1 MTPPAA
7 QRAGT
12 RNRHRAVAARLASLF
27 DEHAS
32 MVLGLCR
39 LLLRDHHEAEDAAQ
53 QAFVSAYRS
62 LLRGTE
68 PRDAAPWL
76 AAIARNECRARIRK
90 RMRAP
95 LTLEHELEEQLA
107 DPTDIVDE
115 SERRAELAAL
125 TAAIAQLP
133 SRQREAVALRDFLG
147 LSYEEVAST
156 LAVSVPVVESLLF
169 RARRRLRDTVRTV
182 PRYAAGL
189 LAIPLA
195 VRAAVSRELPD
206 LDSQSTAGAA
216 GIAGAAAAGV
226 LAKVISLPFAGK
238 AATAVTVVAVAT
250 AGPQVP
256 HLFDG
261 DSGASQ
267 SAVTALHDSPGVA
280 TATVEDIP
288 SKPPFEA
295 SSRPASPEPTA
306 TVSATVSPVPAS
318 SAPIEVET
326 NSEEPATAEE
336 TPAESIEPVREIV
349 NAQSPGEPLPP
360 ESPPAAPEEPPAT
373 GAPAGEPSPAAEP
386 PPAAAEPALAPEPA
400 PTPGVSDAPPQV
412 GNGTETDEEPG
423 LPHPD
428 GDGSPNE
435 GPDVPGPPPA
445 APDETPP
452 PTASECDE
460 PANGLGPPVPEL
472 APDPVVEA
480 EQERDGGKQC
490 PLSSLDGP

>member
-7 QRAGT
+7 QRAGA
-12 RNRHRAVAARLASLF
+12 RNRHRAVAGRLASLF

-53 QAFVSAYRS
+53 QTFVSAYRS

-95 LTLEHELEEQLA
+95 LALEHELEEQLA

-125 TAAIAQLP
+125 TAAIAALP

-156 LAVSVPVVESLLF
+156 LSVSVPVVESLLF

-189 LAIPLA
+189 VAIPLA
-195 VRAAVSRELPD
+195 VRAAVSRELPE
-206 LDSQSTAGAA
+206 LDSQSPGGAA
-216 GIAGAAAAGV
+216 GIAGAAVAGV
-226 LAKVISLPFAGK
+226 LAKIVSLPFVGK

-256 HLFDG
+256 QLFDG
-261 DSGASQ
+261 DTGGSR
-267 SAVTALHDSPGVA
+267 SAVSAPRDSPGPPA
-280 TATVEDIP
+280 ATVEDTP

-295 SSRPASPEPTA
+295 SSAPASPEPAASEETTVAA
-306 TVSATVSPVPAS
+306 TTPS
-318 SAPIEVET
+318 SAPAEAEAEAM
-326 NSEEPATAEE
+326 SEEPATTSEP
-336 TPAESIEPVREIV
+336 PAVPIEPLREVFEAGSI
-349 NAQSPGEPLPP
+349 AGTL
-360 ESPPAAPEEPPAT
+360 EEPPAPAESQPQT
-373 GAPAGEPSPAAEP
+373 LQTLEQAPPAAEP
-386 PPAAAEPALAPEPA
+386 AEVPPPASEPATTPA
-400 PTPGVSDAPPQV
+400 PPSAPPPLV
-412 GNGTETDEEPG
+412 GGTPDDQSPG
-423 LPHPD
+423 PD
-428 GDGSPNE
+428 DDGSGDGSQDE
-435 GPDVPGPPPA
+435 SPDAPDLPPAPPSEEPPPGDDA
-445 APDETPP
+445 ACGD
-452 PTASECDE
+452 
-460 PANGLGPPVPEL
+460 PADGLAPAGHEL
-472 APDPVVEA
+472 AGDRLAEA
-480 EQERDGGKQC
+480 ERHGGRGQQC
-490 PLSSLDGP
+490 PLGAADGS